1 MSEQILS
8 AALAWH
14 AAGCA
19 VVPVRPDGTKAP
31 AVNWRQYQDQRPTVE
46 QLHAWFTDDTFDGL
60 GLISG
65 RASGGLELLELEGRA
80 VHAGAIAVLDQH
92 AADNGLD
99 DLLTAIAHGCAVT
112 SPSGGLHLL
121 YRVTDGARPNT
132 KLARRLSTPQ
142 EFAAAPGARLQVLA
156 ETRGEGGFIVAA
168 PSGGRTHPTGRPW
181 TLTSGSPHTI
191 LTITGEQRDALHAL
205 VHLLDEE
212 PPREDTTALART
224 LPGLPGATAGTRPGD
239 DFNARATWDDIL
251 TPHGWTTVRRMGRGY
266 AWRRPGKNEGIS
278 ATTGQSTD
286 GADRLYVFTTSTE
299 FESERPYDKLGAY
312 ALLEHA
318 GDLTAAVRAL
328 AKAGYGTPP
337 QQSTSG
343 SPVADTRPAR
353 TEVVHPSPE
362 GTQGAVD
369 DSPAVQPE
377 VAHPALTVDEPQP
390 TTLAMSD
397 DGHAQML
404 IAEFATSIRHIDER
418 ARWLHWDGWRWQP
431 QPSSGGIVREYAKFV
446 GRKMPSS
453 KQWETAK
460 RRALSAPGT
469 AACLAQAA
477 TDPRVA
483 VSQTHLDARPWE
495 LNTPGGIVDLR
506 TGVLTA
512 ADPAKLHTK
521 VTTATPD
528 PDADPTVW
536 LQFLT
541 TTFQGDA
548 ELIGWMHRLLGY
560 ACIGVVRENI
570 LPVFYGATGANGKT
584 VLLDTVMTLLGDYA
598 GPAPR
603 GFLLQGPRQHDTEV
617 ADLAGIRMLVSSETN
632 SGERFDEGKVKLL
645 TGGDMLKARFMRQ
658 DYFRFVPSHTIFLM
672 SNHRPEVTSGGDA
685 FWRRVR
691 EVPFDH
697 QVPVELR
704 DPELKDRLVTEHGP
718 AIMAWLTAGAAE
730 YARTGL
736 AEPERVKAA
745 TTDYARDTDTVA
757 QFIDEACLVGGIPI
771 LVTKVR
777 VAYEQFCLQIG
788 SQPVSPKAF
797 TQALHARYGVA
808 VSRSN
813 GKRFYDSLTLLDTSE
828 GTLDD
833 THGGNPWT

>member
-1 MSEQILS
+1 MTDLLA
-8 AALAWH
+8 AALAWDD
-14 AAGCA
+14 AGCA
-19 VVPVRPDGTKAP
+19 VIPVRPDGTKAP
-31 AVNWRQYQDQRPTVE
+31 AVPWRDYQHTRPTRE
-46 QLHAWFTDDTFDGL
+46 QLHAWFTTGTFDGL
-60 GLISG
+60 GIITGAVSG
-65 RASGGLELLELEGRA
+65 HLEMLELEGRA
-80 VHAGAIAVLDQH
+80 VHAGLIDVLDRH

-132 KLARRLSTPQ
+132 KLARRPSTP
-142 EFAAAPGARLQVLA
+142 EELAAAPGARLQVLA

-168 PSGGRTHPTGRPW
+168 PSGGRTHPSGRSW
-181 TLTSGSPHTI
+181 RLASGSPATI

-212 PPREDTTALART
+212 PPREDTAAQART

-251 TPHGWTTVRRMGRGY
+251 TPHGWTRVRRMGRGF
-266 AWRRPGKNEGIS
+266 AWRRPGKPNDGSIS

-312 ALLEHA
+312 ALLEHG

-328 AKAGYGTPP
+328 GKAGYGTAP
-337 QQSTSG
+337 QQATS
-343 SPVADTRPAR
+343 SPTPATAAADIATDNPGQEITQPATDAASASVQVA
-353 TEVVHPSPE
+353 
-362 GTQGAVD
+362 GI
-369 DSPAVQPE
+369 
-377 VAHPALTVDEPQP
+377 LVDEPPP
-390 TTLAMSD
+390 TTLATSD

-404 IAEFATSIRHIDER
+404 IAEFGTSIRHIDER

-431 QPSSGGIVREYAKFV
+431 QPASGGIVREYAKFV
-446 GRKMPSS
+446 ARKMPTS

-477 TDPRVA
+477 TDARVA
-483 VSQTHLDARPWE
+483 TSQADLDARPWE

-506 TGVLTA
+506 TGALTP

-528 PDADPTVW
+528 PGADPTAW
-536 LQFLT
+536 LAFLD
-541 TTFQGDA
+541 TTFQHDT

-603 GFLLQGPRQHDTEV
+603 GFLLQGPRQHDTEI

-658 DYFRFVPSHTIFLM
+658 DYFRFTPSHTIFLM

-718 AIMAWLTAGAAE
+718 AILAWLTAGAAE

-745 TTDYARDTDTVA
+745 TTEYARDTDTVA
-757 QFIDEACLVGGIPI
+757 QFVDELCMLGGAPL

-777 VAYEQFCLQIG
+777 AAYERFCLQIG
-788 SQPVSPKAF
+788 SPPVTPKAF
-797 TQALHARYGVA
+797 TQALQARYGITVQ
-808 VSRSN
+808 RSH
-813 GKRFYDSLTLLDTSE
+813 GKRLYDSITLLAGAEND
-828 GTLDD
+828 TLDD
-833 THGGNPWT
+833 PHGASPWT